1 MIFYINRFRCLIGI
15 NDLWSFCLH
24 LANVD
29 RIVIFEPSPLVT
41 PSHMTLGLRRHVK
54 FALNFFAGSK
64 WKCHQQASSIMVN
77 KDTRYIVRQN
87 MTKIHWLWIS
97 HTYLSNQVQKKSV
110 SGLKAVNGWLSH
122 ILSITIVFMTFIH
135 ITYFLICHNKLMA
148 FYIKLLSNTVF
159 EIQLHMTYS

>member
-54 FALNFFAGSK
+54 FALNFFAGSE
-64 WKCHQQASSIMVN
+64 WKSHQQASSIMVN
-77 KDTRYIVRQN
+77 KDTQCIVRQN
-87 MTKIHWLWIS
+87 MTKIYWLWIS

-110 SGLKAVNGWLSH
+110 SGFEGGEWLIISYSVYNNCVHDFYSH
-122 ILSITIVFMTFIH
+122 H
-135 ITYFLICHNKLMA
+135 IFSYMP
-148 FYIKLLSNTVF
+148 
-159 EIQLHMTYS
+159 